1 MAGVLCCRML
11 SHKAKIVSMDLVL
24 LHSNLIIC
32 LNSLVYAPLPL
43 FRLLDECR
51 EDPDWTDEFTVAD
64 LVQKYAASLNF
75 AVNSWPC
82 HLVFASATFAQHGA
96 AKCDG

>member
-1 MAGVLCCRML
+1 ML
-11 SHKAKIVSMDLVL
+11 SDKAKIVSMDLVL

-64 LVQKYAASLNF
+64 LVQKYAASLKTLLSIRGH
-75 AVNSWPC
+75 VI
-82 HLVFASATFAQHGA
+82 
-96 AKCDG
+96 